1 MTVLYLN
8 PDDQHFLKLHL
19 DGQHTVKLHPDDQ
32 LGLQGDV
39 FALPPANAGN
49 PMAGHNIVQL

>member
-8 PDDQHFLKLHL
+8 PDNQHVLILHL
-19 DGQHTVKLHPDDQ
+19 DGQHTLKLHPDDQ
-32 LGLQGDV
+32 LRLQGDV
-39 FALPPANAGN
+39 FALPASDAGN